1 MSNAERLAAA
11 LEGVF
16 PAGVETGVDASTI
29 DRMIESLAPLVS
41 PNFAGGSMTARGGV
55 AQRYDDAVGLQ
66 SAWVDWVGGFESV
79 SRRARASNRLAR
91 TRSSSPAR
99 SAPRATGW
107 RSSSP
112 ARPCSSSATGRSRGS
127 SSTSTARRAR
137 LGARARLAAFDQSVG
152 DNSRSE
158 VASAH
163 HAVQYRHLTARRPG
177 VDANRGRDRLRRRRP
192 VDGRADDLSA
202 GEAEVG
208 PAGLVLGRR
217 DRERLA
223 TG

>member
-79 SRRARASNRLAR
+79 SLEGQGVEPVGENAIFVARQVGTTRHGVAVEQPSAAVFKFSDGQITRVEFHLDRA
-91 TRSSSPAR
+91 
-99 SAPRATGW
+99 
-107 RSSSP
+107 
-112 ARPCSSSATGRSRGS
+112 
-127 SSTSTARRAR
+127 
-137 LGARARLAAFDQSVG
+137 AAL
-152 DNSRSE
+152 
-158 VASAH
+158 ASA
-163 HAVQYRHLTARRPG
+163 R
-177 VDANRGRDRLRRRRP
+177 
-192 VDGRADDLSA
+192 
-202 GEAEVG
+202 E
-208 PAGLVLGRR
+208 PA
-217 DRERLA
+217 
-223 TG
+223 